1 MTSHPTYPKLDPT
14 GVPATFS
21 RLIVHDYL
29 RGEVGYRGV
38 IVSDDL
44 EMGAVSE
51 TCAIGEATVRAAGA
65 GHDLLLVCHTEAAQR
80 AAAVALVD
88 AYRSGSLP
96 RRDLEQAA
104 TRVRGLR
111 ERRAARA
118 EGGATVP
125 EIDGHAL
132 AMAIATRAVTVVS
145 PGRADFRRALNGRVA
160 AVFPRFSDLA
170 GRITIEE
177 ALCDERAWLE
187 GASAASGSD
196 PRSHWWASSRERPRS
211 PRQKIAP
218 RGQTRRSSSSSMPI
232 STRAT
237 ARCSMPSRRG
247 RGGSPSCSCA
257 IPTTPACW
265 RARRWASP
273 PMASGAAS

>member
-1 MTSHPTYPKLDPT
+1 M
-14 GVPATFS
+14 PATFS

-80 AAAVALVD
+80 AAAAALVD
-88 AYRSGSLP
+88 AYRSGALP
-96 RRDLEQAA
+96 RRDLDPAA
-104 TRVRGLR
+104 MRVRRLR

-118 EGGATVP
+118 EGGAAVP
-125 EIDGHAL
+125 EVDGHAL

-145 PGRADFRRALNGRVA
+145 PGRTDFRRALNGRVA
-160 AVFPRFSDLA
+160 AVFPRFSELA

-177 ALCDERAWLE
+177 AFADERAWLQGALGRVGIRPE
-187 GASAASGSD
+187 VSLVGIEPGEAEIASAGDLSA
-196 PRSHWWASSRERPRS
+196 
-211 PRQKIAP
+211 
-218 RGQTRRSSSSSMPI
+218 
-232 STRAT
+232 RADAT
-237 ARCSMPSRRG
+237 ILFLFDAHLYPSNR
-247 RGGSPSCSCA
+247 A
-257 IPTTPACW
+257 LLDALQA
-265 RARRWASP
+265 RARRLAVVLLRDP
-273 PMASGAAS
+273 YDAGLLARETLGVTAYGFRRCQMEACIARLGHP